1 MQEPINAET
10 IYCVIIPTY
19 NNDRTLKTVI
29 DGVIAVFP
37 AQDIIIINDGST
49 DNTAE
54 ILKEYASITQV
65 HLPRNS
71 GKGIG
76 LRTGF
81 KKALELGY
89 THAITIDS
97 DGQHYPED
105 IPKLLAASKEEPT
118 TLYIGSRNMEQEGV
132 PSKSSFGNKFSN
144 FWFWFETGIKLQDTQ
159 SGFRVYP
166 ISIMPKE
173 WFTTKFEFEIECIVR
188 SAWKDIP
195 VKNIPVRVK
204 YDPKERVSHF
214 RPFRDFSR
222 ISVLNTVLVTI
233 TLLYILPRNLIR
245 NFKKKSLKQF
255 IKEDI
260 LGADDS
266 PKVKALSLALGV
278 FIGIIPIWGFQ
289 TVAVIFLAVA
299 FKLNKLIAFAAS
311 NISIPPFIPF
321 IVLGSL
327 GIGSFLLGNE
337 FEVQN
342 AWDFSNMKTHLV
354 EYIVG
359 SFILATCCAAIVGVS
374 SYTILKILKR
384 RKKNG

>member
-37 AQDIIIINDGST
+37 AEDIIIINDGST

-105 IPKLLAASKEEPT
+105 IPKLLAASKEGPT

-222 ISVLNTVLVTI
+222 ISVLNTVLITI

-354 EYIVG
+354 EYILG
-359 SFILATCCAAIVGVS
+359 SFMLATCCAAVVGVT
-374 SYTILKILKR
+374 SYTILKILER